1 MNAMAVFLLPAVF
14 FLAFCVSAFKDR
26 RRFSNAVLLGLTC
39 ITLAATLLF
48 KVAALPAWAALAI
61 FALAFTAPVLG
72 TLAIG
77 GFLIANGVT
86 MIRKEGRRPANLL
99 SMLAG
104 LGIFGMIALLIA
116 VPMFHSTV
124 LTGMATTL
132 TLVVGYVA
140 FIFLCFLGYAFLY
153 GRIKVRGD
161 VDHVVMLGS
170 GLIGGDRVP
179 PLLASRLRKG
189 QQIYE
194 AQLARGSRPPVLLT
208 SGGKGSDERV
218 SEARAMAD
226 WLIAEGVPAEHV
238 RLEENSAT
246 TEENMLFSKGIM
258 LADEPGY
265 RCVVVTNNFHA
276 FRAAML
282 ARKTGVNGQVLG
294 SPTARYFLPSALLR
308 EFVAVFWE
316 HRVVNLSICGALA
329 AIGALATLTAVV

>member
-1 MNAMAVFLLPAVF
+1 MAVFLLPALF
-14 FLAFCVSAFKDR
+14 FLAFCAGVFRDR
-26 RRFSNAVLLGLTC
+26 RRFSNAVLLGLTF
-39 ITLAATLLF
+39 ISLSAALLF
-48 KVAALPAWAALAI
+48 KVAALPAWAALTI
-61 FALAFTAPVLG
+61 LALAFAAPAVG
-72 TLAIG
+72 TVVIG
-77 GFLIANGVT
+77 GLLIANGVT
-86 MIRKEGRRPANLL
+86 MVRKEGRSPRNLL

-116 VPMFHSTV
+116 VPFSGSA
-124 LTGMATTL
+124 LLNGMAATL
-132 TLVVGYVA
+132 TLVVAYVA
-140 FIFLCFLGYAFLY
+140 FIFVCFLGYAFLY

-238 RLEENSAT
+238 RLEENSRT

-258 LADEPGY
+258 LAAKPGY

-282 ARKTGVNGQVLG
+282 ARKTGVNGQVVG
-294 SPTARYFLPSALLR
+294 SPTARYFLPSATLR

-316 HRVVNLSICGALA
+316 HRVVNLSICGVLV
-329 AIGALATLTAVV
+329 AIGAVATLSAVAYF